1 MSYQKFTK
9 DIILLVITNLI
20 FALRSLFILPLIT
33 KILGPES
40 YGIWAQI
47 IVIIPLLAYILTLGL
62 PFALVRFLAAEK
74 NKKEIQKNVY
84 GVLISIFLGIT
95 IISFSLIIF
104 SNPLSNITHLSKILI
119 ELIILILFCECL
131 NLVFLNLFRAFQQ
144 IKKYSFFIIFQ
155 GLGEILLTAIMLI
168 SGWGLMGA
176 LFSLLIIR
184 MINFFLASGI
194 IIKEIG
200 LGVPNFAK
208 LLDYLRF
215 SLPTIPGNIS
225 SWFVNFSDRFIISYF
240 LGAVFVGYYVP
251 AYTLGIII
259 SFFETP
265 LSFLLPPVLSK
276 LYDEQK
282 LDETKKYLKYS
293 LKYLLLITV
302 PALFG
307 ITILAK
313 PLLITLSTP
322 EIAQK
327 GYLAVLFI
335 AFAMMFSG
343 IYTIIS
349 QILVLVKKT
358 SILGNVWMIAT
369 ILNIVLNIALI
380 RPFGIIA
387 AAVNLLITYIFI
399 FLSVAYLTYK
409 YFRFP
414 VDWMSIQKS
423 ILAAFI
429 MSLFLLWFKPFG
441 LFRILL
447 SIVAGV
453 LIYGILIITL
463 RSIEKKEL
471 IFLKSL
477 FTFTNRT

>member
-1 MSYQKFTK
+1 
-9 DIILLVITNLI
+9 
-20 FALRSLFILPLIT
+20 
-33 KILGPES
+33 
-40 YGIWAQI
+40 
-47 IVIIPLLAYILTLGL
+47 
-62 PFALVRFLAAEK
+62 
-74 NKKEIQKNVY
+74 
-84 GVLISIFLGIT
+84 
-95 IISFSLIIF
+95 
-104 SNPLSNITHLSKILI
+104 
-119 ELIILILFCECL
+119 
-131 NLVFLNLFRAFQQ
+131 
-144 IKKYSFFIIFQ
+144 
-155 GLGEILLTAIMLI
+155 
-168 SGWGLMGA
+168 
-176 LFSLLIIR
+176 
-184 MINFFLASGI
+184 
-194 IIKEIG
+194 
-200 LGVPNFAK
+200 
-208 LLDYLRF
+208 
-215 SLPTIPGNIS
+215 
-225 SWFVNFSDRFIISYF
+225 
-240 LGAVFVGYYVP
+240 
-251 AYTLGIII
+251 
-259 SFFETP
+259 
-265 LSFLLPPVLSK
+265 
-276 LYDEQK
+276 
-282 LDETKKYLKYS
+282 